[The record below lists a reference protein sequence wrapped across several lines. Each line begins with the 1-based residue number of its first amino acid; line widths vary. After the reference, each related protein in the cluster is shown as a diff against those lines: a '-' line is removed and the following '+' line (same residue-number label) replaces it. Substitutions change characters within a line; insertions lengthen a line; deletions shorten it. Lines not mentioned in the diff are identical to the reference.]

1 VEWRDLL
8 VALALVLVIEGLIP
22 FAAPGR
28 YRRLVETLGSIGE
41 RQLRIGGLALMSVG
55 LGLLYMVRG

>member
-1 VEWRDLL
+1 MEWRDLFG
-8 VALALVLVIEGLIP
+8 ALALVLVIEGLIP

-41 RQLRIGGLALMSVG
+41 RQLRIGGLAMMVVG
-55 LGLLYMVRG
+55 LGLLYMVRS

>member
-1 VEWRDLL
+1 MEWRDLF

-28 YRRLVETLGSIGE
+28 YRRLVEMLGSIGE
-41 RQLRIGGLALMSVG
+41 PQLRIGGLAMMVVG
-55 LGLLYMVRG
+55 LGLLYMVRS

>member
-1 VEWRDLL
+1 MEWRDLF

-28 YRRLVETLGSIGE
+28 YRRLVEMLGSIGE
-41 RQLRIGGLALMSVG
+41 RQLRIGGLAMMVVG

>member
-1 VEWRDLL
+1 L

>member
-1 VEWRDLL
+1 MEWRDLF

-22 FAAPGR
+22 FAAPAR
-28 YRRLVETLGSIGE
+28 YRRLVEALGSIGE
-41 RQLRIGGLALMSVG
+41 RQLRIGGLAMMVVG

>member
-1 VEWRDLL
+1 MEWRDLF

-28 YRRLVETLGSIGE
+28 YRLLVEALGSIGE
-41 RQLRIGGLALMSVG
+41 RQLRIGGLAMMVVG

>member
-1 VEWRDLL
+1 VEWRDLF

-28 YRRLVETLGSIGE
+28 YRRLVEMLGSIGE
-41 RQLRIGGLALMSVG
+41 RQLRIGGLAMMVVG
-55 LGLLYMVRG
+55 LGLLYMVRS

>member
-1 VEWRDLL
+1 MEWRDLF

-28 YRRLVETLGSIGE
+28 YRRLVEMLGSIGE
-41 RQLRIGGLALMSVG
+41 RQLRIGGLAMMVVG
-55 LGLLYMVRG
+55 LGLLYMVRS

>member
-1 VEWRDLL
+1 VEWRDLF

-28 YRRLVETLGSIGE
+28 YRRMVEMLGSIGE
-41 RQLRIGGLALMSVG
+41 RQLRIGGLAMMVVG
-55 LGLLYMVRG
+55 LGLLYMVRS